1 MFTTPE
7 QIEVQILGGGA
18 PRKATVRMPSDQQW
32 IERQRKRPIEVRQL
46 GRGRS
51 ETKVRECREEDLRIY
66 NEIRFDGTPDL
77 DQYKASA
84 ILSSLSRAEL
94 VSVERREDGYLVKIE
109 TVAGVLETVLKGP
122 SAKDWQIYAETRS
135 RVISGRNTTE
145 IYVNLNAGANLFDAC
160 SLQPHSVPI
169 IWKAAAASAL
179 IDEIEAGFAGD
190 DQEDLFRE

>member
-7 QIEVQILGGGA
+7 QINVQILGGGA
-18 PRKATVRMPSDQQW
+18 PRTATVRMPSDQQW

-66 NEIRFDGTPDL
+66 NEIRFEGAPDL
-77 DQYKASA
+77 DQYEASA
-84 ILSSLSRAEL
+84 ILSSLSRAEM

-109 TVAGVLETVLKGP
+109 TVAGMFEPVLKGP
-122 SAKDWQIYAETRS
+122 SAKDWQIYTETRS

-145 IYVNLNAGANLFDAC
+145 IYVNLSAGANLFDAC

>member
-18 PRKATVRMPSDQQW
+18 PRKATVRMPSDHQW

-66 NEIRFDGTPDL
+66 NEIRLGESPDL
-77 DQYKASA
+77 DQYEASA
-84 ILSSLSRAEL
+84 LLANLARAES
-94 VSVERREDGYLVKIE
+94 VAVERREDGYLLKIE
-109 TVAGVLETVLKGP
+109 TVAGVFEAVLKGP
-122 SAKDWQIYAETRS
+122 SAKDWQIYTETRS
-135 RVISGRNTTE
+135 RVISGRNTTD
-145 IYVNLNAGANLFDAC
+145 IYVNLSAGANLFDAC
-160 SLQPHSVPI
+160 ALQPYSVPI

-179 IDEIEAGFAGD
+179 IDEIEASFAGD
-190 DQEDLFRE
+190 DQEDLFRN

>member
-1 MFTTPE
+1 MFE
-7 QIEVQILGGGA
+7 A
-18 PRKATVRMPSDQQW
+18 
-32 IERQRKRPIEVRQL
+32 
-46 GRGRS
+46 
-51 ETKVRECREEDLRIY
+51 
-66 NEIRFDGTPDL
+66 
-77 DQYKASA
+77 
-84 ILSSLSRAEL
+84 
-94 VSVERREDGYLVKIE
+94 
-109 TVAGVLETVLKGP
+109 VLKGP

-169 IWKAAAASAL
+169 IWKAAVASAL

>member
-77 DQYKASA
+77 DQYEASA

-109 TVAGVLETVLKGP
+109 TVAGVFEAVLKGP